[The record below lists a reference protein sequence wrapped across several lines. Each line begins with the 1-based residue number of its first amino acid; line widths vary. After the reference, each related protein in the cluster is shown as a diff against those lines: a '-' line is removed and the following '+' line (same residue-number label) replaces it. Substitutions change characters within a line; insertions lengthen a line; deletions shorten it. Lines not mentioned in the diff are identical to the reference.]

1 VTLALYLGT
10 AILVA
15 WAAGRLVPID
25 RRVIGVFVLLP
36 LLFLLPGLVG
46 SRTVFPVDQVT
57 VFPPW
62 NSSGASPSHNPNLND
77 AVTQFAPWAK
87 AVRMAWKEGSLP
99 LRDRWNG
106 CGMALA
112 ANGQSA
118 AFSPFTFVT
127 FLVPLAHA
135 FDLLAALR
143 LFLALLGTWL
153 WLCELGVS
161 PDAALYGA
169 VGFAF
174 SLSMTGWLLFP
185 HTAVLCLWPWCLW
198 LIERALSGSASR
210 RTFAALVAALTLLPL
225 AGHLETVVSL
235 VGFLIVWFGARL
247 AAGERMTLR
256 RVRRIA
262 VAGGL
267 AGGLTAFVLIPQALT
282 ILASNRFIL
291 AQAPLWT
298 GAFSWLPH
306 AAVWRKGLWT
316 TLFPRVLG
324 DAMGSPM
331 IDGRAGSF
339 PEMSLAYCGLISFLG
354 LFLLGRPGGP
364 RERRILLLAVPLLFG
379 LGVAIGAWPFAEL
392 AGHAPL
398 LKWMLPLRFFTW
410 VALAAP
416 AIAAAEFDR
425 LRSDLEG
432 SARPLAAVLLIAAA
446 LAALAVAGYRTF
458 APLHAAAGGLSSQRH
473 ALTVSL
479 TVLGAAALAAV
490 GASAN
495 SAARRMLPLA
505 LAALTAV
512 ELAYQGRR
520 LYAFGSPAALFPETP
535 AVRFLR
541 AQTGPF
547 RVAGRGATVFPG
559 TNVFAGVESVGTH
572 DPVERRD
579 YVELL
584 DAAAGYPPTDYFKFI
599 GHLDAPLLDFLNVR
613 FLVSASGLPA
623 PGPRWTP
630 VYSGADA
637 SVFENRNVLPRAF
650 APARLR
656 LVPGRLHAPSAVDA
670 FGPAFAEMARRS
682 DWSETAWILAAGTGA
697 VVNGPATVSG
707 YRERTNGASFE
718 VASPSGSRVL
728 VVTSLVQDGGWRA
741 RDDSGREL
749 ETTRANGPFVAVWAS
764 GLKTRVELDYCPPG
778 LSTGAGVSLFI
789 VLVAGAS
796 ALKKRRSP
804 KF

>member
-10 AILVA
+10 AILLA
-15 WAAGRLVPID
+15 GAAGRLEPID
-25 RRVIGVFVLLP
+25 RRTVAVFILLP
-36 LLFLLPGLVG
+36 LLFLLPALVG
-46 SRTVFPVDQVT
+46 SKTILPVDQVSI
-57 VFPPW
+57 FPPW
-62 NSSGASPSHNPNLND
+62 SFAGAGPPHNPNLND

-118 AFSPFTFVT
+118 AFSPLTFLT
-127 FLVPLAHA
+127 FLVPLTHA

-153 WLCELGVS
+153 WLRELGVS
-161 PDAALYGA
+161 PDAAVFGA
-169 VGFAF
+169 AGFAF
-174 SLSMTGWLLFP
+174 SFSMTAWLLFP

-198 LIERALSGSASR
+198 LIERVLWRSASR
-210 RTFAALVAALTLLPL
+210 RTLVALLAALALLPL

-235 VGFLIVWFGARL
+235 LGFLLVWFGARL
-247 AAGERMTLR
+247 VAGERPALQR
-256 RVRRIA
+256 ASRIA
-262 VAGGL
+262 LAGAL

-291 AQAPLWT
+291 AQAPLWSA
-298 GAFSWLPH
+298 AFSWLPH
-306 AAVWRKGLWT
+306 PAVWRNGLWT
-316 TLFPRVLG
+316 TFFPRALG
-324 DAMGSPM
+324 DAFASPM
-331 IDGRAGSF
+331 IAGRAGSF
-339 PEMSLAYCGLISFLG
+339 PEMGLGYCGLVSFLG
-354 LFLLGRPGGP
+354 LFLLCRPGGP

-398 LKWMLPLRFFTW
+398 LKWMLPLRYFTW

-425 LRSDLEG
+425 LRADLER

-458 APLHAAAGGLSSQRH
+458 APLHAAAGGLPSQRQ

-479 TVLGAAALAAV
+479 AVLGAAALAAAV
-490 GASAN
+490 ASAKP
-495 SAARRMLPLA
+495 AARRGLPLA
-505 LAALTAV
+505 LAAIAAV
-512 ELAYQGRR
+512 ELFYQGRR
-520 LYAFGSPAALFPETP
+520 LYAFGPPARLFPETP
-535 AVRFLR
+535 AIRFLR
-541 AQTGPF
+541 AQTGSF
-547 RVAGRGATVFPG
+547 RVAGRGAAVFPG
-559 TNVFAGVESVGTH
+559 TNVFAGVESIGTH

-584 DAAAGYPPTDYFKFI
+584 DVAAGYPPSDYFKLI
-599 GHLDAPLLDFLNVR
+599 RDLDAPILDFLNVR
-613 FLVSASGLPA
+613 FLVSAPGLPD

-630 VYSGADA
+630 VYRGADA
-637 SVFENRNVLPRAF
+637 SVFENLRVLPRAF

-656 LVPGRLHAPSAVDA
+656 FVRGRSNAPSAVEA
-670 FGPAFAEMARRS
+670 YGPSFAEMARRS
-682 DWSETAWILAAGTGA
+682 DWAETAWILAAGTGFA
-697 VVNGPATVSG
+697 ANGPATVSD

-718 VASPSGSRVL
+718 VTSPGDSRVL

-741 RDDSGREL
+741 RDDSGRRL
-749 ETTRANGPFVAVWAS
+749 DTTRANGPFVAVWAS
-764 GLKTRVELDYCPPG
+764 GLKTRVELDYRPPG
-778 LSTGAGVSLFI
+778 FFAGVGVALFAA
-789 VLVAGAS
+789 LFAGAIAS
-796 ALKKRRSP
+796 GKRRSP
-804 KF
+804 KP